1 MDGNNA
7 AVQNVQRKEKPQH
20 LFPIGRRR
28 TTTSIER
35 QREHRYSKTSTKFI
49 QNIQVP
55 YSYLWWTPGQWK
67 LQSCAE
73 ILSQNCYRWVQ
84 RLAKFL
90 RWCKSFRR
98 VKCSDIDENSLK
110 CNKLWASKVPHSSR
124 LILILR
130 EGGKGFASG
139 AWQGPKLIFD
149 TRFLQKGKAS

>member
-55 YSYLWWTPGQWK
+55 YSYLWWTPEQWK

-73 ILSQNCYRWVQ
+73 ILSQNWYRWVQ

-90 RWCKSFRR
+90 RWCK
-98 VKCSDIDENSLK
+98 K
-110 CNKLWASKVPHSSR
+110 
-124 LILILR
+124 
-130 EGGKGFASG
+130 
-139 AWQGPKLIFD
+139 
-149 TRFLQKGKAS
+149 LQKSKMFWYWWKQSKMQYIVSLESPSFIQIDFNFKRGRQRVCEWRMTRPKINIWHEIFTER